1 MPTPQPSSD
10 QKLFAIAK
18 SPIQIDRHLKTF
30 HHRNTV
36 GSKIAIQ
43 SKTKKEK
50 KITEKDIQRND
61 EEARVYADGRREE
74 NKKKHP
80 ICKAEKR

>member
-1 MPTPQPSSD
+1 LPS
-10 QKLFAIAK
+10 KAK
-18 SPIQIDRHLKTF
+18 PKRK
-30 HHRNTV
+30 
-36 GSKIAIQ
+36 
-43 SKTKKEK
+43 K